1 MIKLAVRVTNYGAA
15 ANVGGDPE
23 VTTHIVSIE
32 QPELEKLLEHDK
44 WETKTIS
51 IVKEEKNE

>member
-1 MIKLAVRVTNYGAA
+1 MIKLAVRVTNFGASV
-15 ANVGGDPE
+15 NVGGDPE

-32 QPELEKLLEHDK
+32 HPELEKLLEPEK

-51 IVKEEKNE
+51 LVKEVKK